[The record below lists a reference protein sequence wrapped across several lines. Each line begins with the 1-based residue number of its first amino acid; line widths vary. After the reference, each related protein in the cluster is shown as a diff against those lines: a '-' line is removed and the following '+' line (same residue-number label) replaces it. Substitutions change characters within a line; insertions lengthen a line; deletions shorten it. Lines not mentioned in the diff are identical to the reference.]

1 MLYYYIHVFAVSQ
14 VSTCYIYVHTCVTQT
29 VCYFHS
35 PAAEGNLVTLTGR
48 GSIPVYQQAL
58 SSVTYINL
66 ADEPN
71 SDIQREIVFQV
82 YDGQQ
87 ASNEVRG
94 YVNISLVN
102 DNRLMLLCD
111 AGLATFVEGSD
122 SPISLVPSL
131 SLIDR
136 DLDHVVSL
144 ANVTIQNPQDGDRI
158 QVNSSVS
165 GGLVIEQSGGVSII
179 ISGEGMAAQYEV
191 SGEMV
196 WQFN

>member
-1 MLYYYIHVFAVSQ
+1 MCSISTYILV
-14 VSTCYIYVHTCVTQT
+14 TWYVHTCVTQT

-58 SSVTYINL
+58 SSVTYINQ

-87 ASNEVRG
+87 ASNEMRG

-111 AGLATFVEGSD
+111 AGLSTFVEGSD
-122 SPISLVPSL
+122 SPIYLVPSL

-136 DLDHVVSL
+136 DLDHVVST
-144 ANVTIQNPQDGDRI
+144 ANVTIQNAQDGDRI
-158 QVNSSVS
+158 QINSSGS

-179 ISGEGMAAQYEV
+179 ISGDGMAAQYEV
-191 SGEMV
+191 RGEMV
-196 WQFN
+196 